1 MKKKTIGIVG
11 PGNHFLKGILR
22 NSNKSFKNLPIFK
35 DKEFFDQNFDFVY
48 ICCPNNFHEKYI
60 VKSLKSNFHVICE
73 KPFLTKKKNLN
84 KIIKLAKNKNKLLFE
99 CFMYSYHPVFKYLK
113 NLINSK
119 KFGKIRYVIS
129 NFRFPSLPKKDN
141 RYKKHLGNGFFN
153 DAASYL
159 VSLESYLF
167 ENFNLNFKFES
178 KILKKKIDLRGYFFL
193 KNNNQSRHYFW
204 GEGQN
209 YKNNIEI
216 FFDEATI
223 HIDKFFS
230 KAKREPIFL
239 QLHSKFKVK
248 KLFFDRKPN

>member
-1 MKKKTIGIVG
+1 M
-11 PGNHFLKGILR
+11 
-22 NSNKSFKNLPIFK
+22 
-35 DKEFFDQNFDFVY
+35 
-48 ICCPNNFHEKYI
+48 
-60 VKSLKSNFHVICE
+60 KSLKSNFHVICE

-84 KIIKLAKNKNKLLFE
+84 KIIKIEKNKNKHLFE
-99 CFMYSYHPVFKYLK
+99 CFMYAYHPVFKYLK

-193 KNNNQSRHYFW
+193 KTTINRDIIS
-204 GEGQN
+204 EGAN
-209 YKNNIEI
+209 YRI
-216 FFDEATI
+216 TL
-223 HIDKFFS
+223 KFFLM
-230 KAKREPIFL
+230 KQLYILTNFL
-239 QLHSKFKVK
+239 VKLKESQFFAASFKI
-248 KLFFDRKPN
+248 